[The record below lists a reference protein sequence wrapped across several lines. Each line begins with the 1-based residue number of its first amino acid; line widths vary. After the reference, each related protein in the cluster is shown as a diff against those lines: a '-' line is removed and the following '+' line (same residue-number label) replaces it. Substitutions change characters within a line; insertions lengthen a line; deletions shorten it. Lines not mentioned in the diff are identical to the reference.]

1 MEELVNLLEEAEA
14 LRGKPGWTNE
24 DEAFYEGLVKK
35 FEQVE
40 GLSKRGIPAEEA
52 FESVK
57 GRSPF
62 QSEQAESKEFDQM
75 LQEYKDSELERLWE
89 GLSEEEKAEYRS
101 IGGNAAAATM
111 SALDNVL
118 PVPAI
123 TWAIGLFNPHLERE
137 IKRAKAANKGAASVG
152 EWAGTVTGLIGGPL
166 ALAKAIRSGA
176 KFLKNRALKASG
188 HASSKALTKWEEEA
202 RKLVSEFKSKGIYG
216 GGEVPKK
223 IADTIMKEIDEV
235 DDLLRDWYN
244 HIYEQKMSTPQIRE
258 FLTNRV
264 NNLPDNHVIKK
275 VAGGDDLMYTLW
287 DLQPAS
293 SKAPTGTIDRIKKA
307 LAHRA
312 KSIALNTVPE
322 GIEFSVALAGD
333 AGANFTYSYNDWLE
347 QGFPRDEA
355 FTLAIRYTLD
365 RAPHDVV
372 IEALDTF
379 FGGGVGTS
387 IVQTLLRTWSIAPD
401 LDAKT
406 GKVRP
411 DVYEEEP
418 QNLRDGGMVKPLI
431 YRNEGGGGSAD
442 RFPGLKRIQ
451 QGLIHLGIDSPGI
464 DRVRTGL
471 ENLPSART
479 VAELTPVLGD
489 ALAAE
494 EVYKELQKDPINWTM
509 VGILGGATLI
519 GVVPG
524 IGDAA
529 AKAIKAGASAAAR
542 GTKAATNALAD
553 LDLEVDPNTLGS
565 NLGNIKIVK
574 KGGRPKKIETFHIRD
589 NTGFTTTFTGTQ
601 EQFSKKYGVS
611 ASSAKTKGGRLKDK
625 SMQWNKSGEF
635 KEFKSGAAKQQPER
649 FDPEDIDFD
658 YDKRASIPRSLDPEL
673 LDQLEDMVDEPL
685 ERHMNEFLD
694 ELEEARGGTLSGF
707 WETERNALD
716 IADRAW
722 PEIAKELRQSN
733 MINALDP
740 ETYNKVVQWAKNRT
754 KRVFDVED
762 ISKDVNTGAGKGSGY
777 IEFDDFD
784 PDDLGINDGIW
795 EDVTPRNITIT
806 QPGVERRRVMKG
818 RDQKW
823 DHTASDVSI
832 SKMIKSKEVS
842 PDDAKKIY
850 SNLKL
855 DGMID
860 KYGNWT
866 DKAVKE
872 HGAVQKKRPEFID
885 NKQGDINTLN
895 NWAKKL
901 KDPRGEMAD
910 INAKLKTN
918 KSEMEHLQ
926 DKPLTKREVQNLE
939 RQRTAIEDL
948 LGLENTP
955 TTWDIPV
962 TAEEIAAFRADL
974 KRVMGPKPGG
984 IIDTHFN
991 KGGRVRRGV
1000 IPLIYN

>member
-1 MEELVNLLEEAEA
+1 MEELVNLLEEAETF
-14 LRGKPGWTNE
+14 RGKPDWTSE
-24 DEAFYEGLVKK
+24 DEAYYQGLVKK
-35 FEQVE
+35 FESLEQEATASAPTTPDTSVPTNKE
-40 GLSKRGIPAEEA
+40 SLPAEDQELLDGIHWTLDNHGAAAVIGLLDGLSPVGAKW
-52 FESVK
+52 
-57 GRSPF
+57 
-62 QSEQAESKEFDQM
+62 
-75 LQEYKDSELERLWE
+75 LL
-89 GLSEEEKAEYRS
+89 EKA
-101 IGGNAAAATM
+101 GM
-111 SALDNVL
+111 NVE
-118 PVPAI
+118 AI
-123 TWAIGLFNPHLERE
+123 EKSYP
-137 IKRAKAANKGAASVG
+137 GAMESG
-152 EWAGTVTGLIGGPL
+152 EWAGLVIGLANVPGLVARATKWLGKKAFNPFTGRLK
-166 ALAKAIRSGA
+166 LAKGRNRLISLRKEASSIARDNVSREVA
-176 KFLKNRALKASG
+176 ERALKDKDIIDSILTGFDTKLTTKDIPYSIDEIIKAARNKLHEAEPGSVLKDQADMFSSWFNKELSRSEVTVGGKSITSKLKADFVNNIKRASKLPNILDKTLDEVIYV
-188 HASSKALTKWEEEA
+188 ASDWVLNYTYAYNDAIDQGKPEEEA
-202 RKLVSEFKSKGIYG
+202 KGIAWSFASAKTPLDVMADIVG
-216 GGEVPKK
+216 VTGVVGKLAGTAGK
-223 IADTIMKEIDEV
+223 HWIALTDV
-235 DDLLRDWYN
+235 DSEG
-244 HIYEQKMSTPQIRE
+244 HIKSEE
-258 FLTNRV
+258 
-264 NNLPDNHVIKK
+264 PDNK
-275 VAGGDDLMYTLW
+275 
-287 DLQPAS
+287 
-293 SKAPTGTIDRIKKA
+293 
-307 LAHRA
+307 
-312 KSIALNTVPE
+312 N
-322 GIEFSVALAGD
+322 
-333 AGANFTYSYNDWLE
+333 
-347 QGFPRDEA
+347 
-355 FTLAIRYTLD
+355 
-365 RAPHDVV
+365 
-372 IEALDTF
+372 
-379 FGGGVGTS
+379 FGGLVM
-387 IVQTLLRTWSIAPD
+387 
-401 LDAKT
+401 
-406 GKVRP
+406 
-411 DVYEEEP
+411 P
-418 QNLRDGGMVKPLI
+418 QNFKDGGMVKPLI
-431 YRNEGGGGSAD
+431 YRNEGGGGTAD

-451 QGLIHLGIDSPGI
+451 QGLVHLGIDSPGI

-519 GVVPG
+519 GAVPG

-574 KGGRPKKIETFHIRD
+574 KGGRPKKIETFHVRD